1 MAGALAPSY
10 ILKENIKHS
19 QLKRVGGEWGSSKG
33 IKTQNPTKIIQM

>member
-19 QLKRVGGEWGSSKG
+19 QLKRVGGE
-33 IKTQNPTKIIQM
+33 